1 MKETEAKGKKG
12 YLLYSPI
19 AECPFFRI
27 YHGDDERGDF
37 TDYNI
42 HAEEIEIEIIGDWTS
57 LYEGEKYNKLDF
69 SSKAL
74 GRKITHEYP

>member
-1 MKETEAKGKKG
+1 MKETEAKGIRG

-19 AECPFFRI
+19 AECPFFRM
-27 YHGDDERGDF
+27 YHGSGNF
-37 TDYNI
+37 TDYSIN
-42 HAEEIEIEIIGDWTS
+42 AEEIAIEIIGDWTS

-69 SSKAL
+69 SSKAALEL

>member
-1 MKETEAKGKKG
+1 MKETEAKGQKG

-19 AECPFFRI
+19 EKRHFFRI
-27 YHGDDERGDF
+27 YHFDERGDF
-37 TDYNI
+37 TDYSIN
-42 HAEEIEIEIIGDWTS
+42 AEEIGIEIIGDWTS
-57 LYEGEKYNKLDF
+57 LYKGEEYNKLDF

>member
-1 MKETEAKGKKG
+1 M
-12 YLLYSPI
+12 
-19 AECPFFRI
+19 
-27 YHGDDERGDF
+27 YHGSGNF

-57 LYEGEKYNKLDF
+57 LYKGEEYNKLDF